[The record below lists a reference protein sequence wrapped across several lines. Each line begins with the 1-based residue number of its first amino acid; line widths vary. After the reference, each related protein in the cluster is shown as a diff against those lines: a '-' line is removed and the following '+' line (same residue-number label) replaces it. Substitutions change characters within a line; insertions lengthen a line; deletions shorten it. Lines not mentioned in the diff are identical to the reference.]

1 MSGGARSNRRFF
13 AAFLL
18 VSVLVAAGLSYFASS
33 HPDGL
38 EFVAEETG
46 FLDRA
51 EDSPTAAS
59 PLADYATE
67 GVDNAWASGA
77 IAGVAGLALTLGLG
91 GGLFWVL
98 RRKGEDDAADA
109 DEDADGPVTAGSR

>member
-1 MSGGARSNRRFF
+1 MSGPARSGRRFF

-18 VSVLVAAGLSYFASS
+18 VSVLVAGGLSYFASS

-38 EFVAEETG
+38 EFVAEKTG
-46 FLDRA
+46 FLDEA
-51 EDSPTAAS
+51 EDSPAAAS
-59 PLADYATE
+59 PLADYATR

-77 IAGVAGLALTLGLG
+77 IAGLAGLALTLGLG

-109 DEDADGPVTAGSR
+109 AEPRVDAGSR